1 MSIIGTG
8 YARIRSS
15 DSHRGKRSPGS
26 RLQTIVRIQVAVIP
40 EAREATTSLRGFVPS
55 LRSSSGRTRPS
66 LEAKPARAVRSLMS
80 VSVIIPTHDRS
91 RWLRLTLRTVL
102 WQKDVDLEA
111 IVVDDGSTDD
121 TAEMI
126 AAFADPRIRVLHHE
140 QPRGVSKSRNH
151 GAEEAAGEWIAFLDD
166 DDLWASDK
174 LSKQLIAAAESGRQW
189 VYTGSVNI
197 NEHLR
202 VTSGVR
208 PPQPQDAA
216 RLISRYNTIPGGGS
230 NVMLRRDLLRH
241 VGPFDA
247 RHRNTEDWDL
257 WIRLAEVEM
266 PAWVPEPLM
275 AKRIHPSN
283 ASLDIGAIFAGV
295 ALIEQ
300 RSGMKTDRGVLHR
313 WIAESCLRTG
323 QRTQA
328 CKHMALAAAHG
339 QALGVSGDCWSSCV
353 GA

>member
-1 MSIIGTG
+1 MP
-8 YARIRSS
+8 AR
-15 DSHRGKRSPGS
+15 G
-26 RLQTIVRIQVAVIP
+26 
-40 EAREATTSLRGFVPS
+40 VPS
-55 LRSSSGRTRPS
+55 L
-66 LEAKPARAVRSLMS
+66 KS

-121 TAEMI
+121 TAEVI
-126 AAFADPRIRVLHHE
+126 AAFADSRIRVLHHE
-140 QPRGVSKSRNH
+140 QPRGVSRSRNY
-151 GAEEAAGEWIAFLDD
+151 GAKEAAGEWIAFLDD
-166 DDLWASDK
+166 DDLWAPDK

-230 NVMLRRDLLRH
+230 NVMMRRDLLRH

-247 RHRNTEDWDL
+247 RHTNTEDWDL
-257 WIRLAEVEM
+257 WIRLAEVDI

-300 RSGMKTDRGVLHR
+300 RRGMKTDRGVLHR

-339 QALGVSGDCWSSCV
+339 QARGVSGDLLVILGRRMDRYLRRDPHASGRGTDARWIAQAQQWLQDLISD
-353 GA
+353 